1 MEDQMQ
7 LCVYPYTDWAPKFT
21 VVRQAI
27 CATKMGFAGYV
38 EVQTPDGTL
47 IQVVGRYDNEYEQ
60 TETEMAHVAEHIWV
74 NGDYYKPDDGESG
87 TTIETPSGEYNSEA
101 IMAAVCR
108 ALKLDGPGL
117 VEGVSK

>member
-1 MEDQMQ
+1 MQ
-7 LCVYPYTDWAPKFT
+7 LCVYPYDESAPKFT

-27 CATKMGFAGYV
+27 CATKMGFAGYA

-74 NGDYYKPDDGESG
+74 NGNTANLTVKTPPASKPRRVS
-87 TTIETPSGEYNSEA
+87 TTAKISWQLY
-101 IMAAVCR
+101 AVR
-108 ALKLDGPGL
+108 
-117 VEGVSK
+117 